1 MLTYKQI
8 NNLSGWIIFSI
19 STLVYVLTVEQTASF
34 WDPGEFIAVSYKLQV
49 PHPPGAPFMLL
60 VYRMFGF
67 LAFGDPLQVAY
78 WMNIGSALFS
88 GFTIL
93 FLFWSITL
101 VGKRIFQV
109 KEGEESKAQTIALM
123 GAGAIGSLV
132 YTFSDSFWFSAVE
145 AEVYAM
151 SSFFTAIVI
160 WAFLK
165 WDVIQDPKE
174 ENRWLV
180 FIAYLV
186 GLSIGV
192 HLLNLVTLPAL
203 ALLYYFKKYPNPTFF
218 GGVFAMFLGGIIL
231 IFINNL
237 IIPGLP
243 SMAGSMEIWMV
254 NSLGLPFG
262 SGIVV
267 FVLLFITVLVVGF
280 RISMKKE
287 LVLLHTSLLCLTF
300 ILIGYGSYALIIV
313 RANQDPIINE
323 NAPKDI
329 ISYVS
334 YLKRE
339 QYGYRP
345 LIYGQYYTAKLVDQE
360 EGEPIYMKGKNGYEV
375 VDYEL
380 KNIYDPAKTTLL
392 PRIYS
397 TQESHQRIYRSV
409 IGLGDKKDLN
419 LLQRTYRYVLGIE
432 EEDSKY
438 LDPNF
443 LDNLTFMFKHQ
454 LGHMYWRYFLWNFSG
469 RESDFSDA
477 NWIGVLEAFSDK
489 FPDYI
494 KENKAHNNY
503 LMLPLLL
510 GILGFFFQGKKD
522 IKYFYVNLMLFLMMG
537 VVLVLYL
544 NSPPIE
550 PRERD
555 YIYVGSFYAFAIWI
569 GLGVLALAHG
579 LNKFTKN
586 LGTAG
591 LMATL
596 MTLPIAGLMAAEN
609 WDDHN
614 RKGRYFSVDAAR
626 NFLASCAPN
635 AILFTGGDNDT
646 FPLWYV
652 QEVEN
657 FRTDVRVI
665 VLSYFDTDW
674 YVEQM
679 TKKAGLSEPLP
690 FSLQPKTYQKGTN
703 DVIYLMEREGLPA
716 ISAED
721 YLKLIDSGSELL
733 KVQTSGK
740 SLVNMVP
747 SRNLILEVDSS
758 FIANDEIV
766 PPQFKDLFAPQMNLQ
781 VSGNYISKGTL
792 MLIDLIVSNNWERPI
807 YFNNTSLSSIDL
819 NISEHVVMEGLTYRL
834 LPIRKPDSLRE
845 ELVNT
850 RIAYKN
856 YMENFAFRGMND
868 PNTYLDEE
876 YRRFTSN
883 HRSALNSIVMALL
896 DEDRKPEAAKLLNYG
911 LQVMPDKA
919 IPYDISSGQSVPLFF
934 EVEED
939 EKALEILNT
948 ISKRGLDM
956 IQLYNETNREY
967 DRELMIS
974 IELIKYFIPL
984 LMEEG
989 YPEKAEELR
998 KNLEK
1003 WIGAE
1008 SNEPSSFQRR

>member
-8 NNLSGWIIFSI
+8 NNLSGWLIFAI
-19 STLVYVLTVEQTASF
+19 STLVYILTVEQTASF

-67 LAFGDPLQVAY
+67 LAMGDPLQVAY
-78 WMNIGSALFS
+78 WMNIGSALFA

-101 VGKRIFQV
+101 MGKRLFSV
-109 KEGEESKAQTIALM
+109 VEGEETKGQTISLM
-123 GAGAIGSLV
+123 GAGMVGALV

-165 WDVIQDPKE
+165 WDVIKDPKE
-174 ENRWLV
+174 ENRWMV

-203 ALLYYFKKYPNPTFF
+203 ALIYYFKKYPNPSLKGAF
-218 GGVFAMFLGGIIL
+218 FAMFLGGIAL
-231 IFINNL
+231 IIINNL

-243 SMAGSMEIWMV
+243 SLAGAMEIWMV
-254 NSLGLPFG
+254 NSMGLPFG
-262 SGIVV
+262 SGII
-267 FVLLFITVLVVGF
+267 FFALLFISALVIAF
-280 RISMKKE
+280 RISIQREMA
-287 LVLLHTSLLCLTF
+287 VFNTILLSLTF
-300 ILIGYGSYALIIV
+300 ILIGYGSYALIVV
-313 RANQDPIINE
+313 RSNQDPIINE

-345 LIYGQYYTAKLVDQE
+345 LLHGQYFTATLTDQE
-360 EGEPIYMKGKNGYEV
+360 EGDPIYMKGKNSYEI
-375 VDYEL
+375 VDYDL
-380 KNIYDPAKTTLL
+380 KNTYDPEKTTIL

-397 TQESHQRIYRSV
+397 TQESHKRIYRAKL
-409 IGLGDKKDLN
+409 GLKEG
-419 LLQRTYRYVLGIE
+419 QEPTFG
-432 EEDSKY
+432 
-438 LDPNF
+438 
-443 LDNLTFMFKHQ
+443 DNLYFMFSHQ

-477 NWIGVLEAFSDK
+477 NWLGIADAFSDK
-489 FPDYI
+489 YPEYI
-494 KENKAHNNY
+494 TDNKAHNNY
-503 LMLPLLL
+503 LMLPLIL
-510 GILGFFFQGKKD
+510 GLVGFFFQAKKD
-522 IKYFYVNLMLFLMMG
+522 QKYFYVYLMLFLMMG

-569 GLGVLALAHG
+569 GLGALALAHG

-586 LGTAG
+586 LSTAGIVATLLTLPVAG
-591 LMATL
+591 LMAS
-596 MTLPIAGLMAAEN
+596 EN

-679 TKKAGLSEPLP
+679 TRPVNESKALP
-690 FSLQPKTYQKGTN
+690 FSLAPERYQKGTN
-703 DVIYLMEREGLPA
+703 DVIYVMEKEGLDA
-716 ISAED
+716 ISAPE
-721 YLKLIDSGSELL
+721 YLKLINSGSELL
-733 KVQTSGK
+733 QMKTSGK
-740 SLVNMVP
+740 TLINMVP
-747 SRNLILEVDSS
+747 SRNLILDVDSS
-758 FIANDEIV
+758 FLANDEIV
-766 PPQFKDLFAPQMNLQ
+766 PPQFKDLFVPQMNLQ
-781 VSGNYISKGTL
+781 IGGNYVTKGTL
-792 MLIDLIVSNNWERPI
+792 MLLDLIVSNNWERPI
-807 YFNNTSLSSIDL
+807 YFNNTSLSTLGL
-819 NISEHVVMEGLTYRL
+819 NLEEHVVMEGLTYRL
-834 LPIRKPDSLRE
+834 LPIRKPESMRE

-850 RIAYKN
+850 NLAMKN

-868 PNTYLDEE
+868 SKVYLDEE

-883 HRSALNSIVMALL
+883 HRSALNSIALAL
-896 DEDRKPEAAKLLNYG
+896 IEEDKLADAAKLLNFG
-911 LQVMPDKA
+911 LETIPDKA
-919 IPYDISSGQSVPLFF
+919 VPYDLSSGQSVPLFF
-934 EVEED
+934 EVGED
-939 EKALEILNT
+939 EKAMEIVDK
-948 ISKRGLDM
+948 ISKRSLDM
-956 IQLYNETNREY
+956 ITFYTKNDLGY
-967 DRELMIS
+967 DRELLVS
-974 IELIKYFIPL
+974 IEMVKFFIPL
-984 LMEEG
+984 LEERG
-989 YPEKAEELR
+989 YTEKSLELKKR
-998 KNLEK
+998 LESL
-1003 WIGAE
+1003 IGKE
-1008 SNEPSSFQRR
+1008 SEDPSTIRRR

>member
-8 NNLSGWIIFSI
+8 NNLGGWILFTVA
-19 STLVYVLTVEQTASF
+19 TLVYVFTVEQTASF

-67 LAFGDPLQVAY
+67 LAMGDPLQVAY
-78 WMNIGSALFS
+78 WMNIGSALFA

-101 VGKRIFQV
+101 VGRRLFAIE
-109 KEGEESKAQTIALM
+109 EGQETKGQIIALM
-123 GAGAIGSLV
+123 ASGAVGALV
-132 YTFSDSFWFSAVE
+132 YTFSDSFWYSAVE

-165 WDVIQDPKE
+165 WDVIKDPKE

-203 ALLYYFKKYPNPTFF
+203 ALLYYFKKFPSPSLK
-218 GGVFAMFLGGIIL
+218 GALFAMFLGGVALII
-231 IFINNL
+231 INNL

-243 SMAGSMEIWMV
+243 SLAGSMEITMV
-254 NSLGLPFG
+254 NSMGLPFG

-267 FVLLFITVLVVGF
+267 FSILFISVLAAGF
-280 RISMKKE
+280 RYSFKKE
-287 LVLLHTSLLCLTF
+287 LALLNTALLALTF

-313 RANQDPIINE
+313 RSNQDPIINE

-329 ISYVS
+329 VSYVS

-345 LIYGQYYTAKLVDQE
+345 LIHGQYFTASLVDQE
-360 EGEPIYMKGKNGYEV
+360 EGDPIYMKGKEKYEI
-375 VDYEL
+375 VDYDL
-380 KNIYDPAKTTLL
+380 KNTYDPEKTTIL

-397 TQESHQRIYRSV
+397 TQESHKRSYRAKL
-409 IGLGDKKDLN
+409 GLQEG
-419 LLQRTYRYVLGIE
+419 Q
-432 EEDSKY
+432 
-438 LDPNF
+438 DPTF
-443 LDNLTFMFKHQ
+443 GDNLYFMFTHQ

-477 NWIGVLEAFSDK
+477 SWMGFTHALSIDY
-489 FPDYI
+489 PDYI
-494 KENKAHNNY
+494 KENKGHNNY
-503 LMLPLLL
+503 LMLPLIL
-510 GILGFFFQGKKD
+510 GLVGFFFQAKKD
-522 IKYFYVNLMLFLMMG
+522 PKYFYVNLMLFLMMG

-555 YIYVGSFYAFAIWI
+555 YIYVGSFYAFAIWV
-569 GLGVLALAHG
+569 GLGTLALAHG
-579 LNKFTKN
+579 LGKATKN
-586 LGTAG
+586 LSTGGMLAA
-591 LMATL
+591 LL
-596 MTLPIAGLMAAEN
+596 TLPVAGLMAAEN
-609 WDDHN
+609 WNDHN

-674 YVEQM
+674 YVDQM
-679 TKKAGLSEPLP
+679 TRQANESDPLP
-690 FSLQPKTYQKGTN
+690 FSLAPERYQKGTN
-703 DVIYLMEREGLPA
+703 DVLYVMEREGLNA
-716 ISAED
+716 ISAKE
-721 YLKLIDSGSELL
+721 YLKLINSGSELL
-733 KVQTSGK
+733 KMKTSGK
-740 SLVNMVP
+740 SIVNMVP

-758 FIANDEIV
+758 FMANDDIV
-766 PPQFKDLFAPQMNLQ
+766 PPQFKDLFVPQMNLQ
-781 VSGNYISKGTL
+781 VSGNYVTKGTL
-792 MLIDLIVSNNWERPI
+792 MLIDLIASNNWERPI
-807 YFNNTSLSSIDL
+807 YFNNTSLSTIGL

-834 LPIRKPDSLRE
+834 LPIQKPETIRE

-850 RIAYKN
+850 DLAVKN

-868 PNTYLDEE
+868 ANVYLDEE
-876 YRRFTSN
+876 YRRFASN
-883 HRSALNSIVMALL
+883 HRSALNSIVLALL
-896 DEDRKPEAAKLLNYG
+896 DEDKMEEAAKLLNFG
-911 LQVMPDKA
+911 LATIPDKA
-919 IPYDISSGQSVPLFF
+919 LPYDLSSGQSVPLFF
-934 EVEED
+934 EVGED
-939 EKALEILNT
+939 EKALEIVDK
-948 ISKRGLDM
+948 ISKRSLDM
-956 IQLYNETNREY
+956 IEFYAKTGRSY
-967 DRELMIS
+967 DREMMIS
-974 IELIKYFIPL
+974 VELIKYFIPL
-984 LMEEG
+984 LEERG
-989 YPEKAEELR
+989 YQEKAQELSKRLESLMGSESKEPGSLRR
-998 KNLEK
+998 K
-1003 WIGAE
+1003 
-1008 SNEPSSFQRR
+1008 

>member
-8 NNLSGWIIFSI
+8 NNLSGWLVFAI

-34 WDPGEFIAVSYKLQV
+34 WDPGEFVAVSYKLQV

-67 LAFGDPLQVAY
+67 LALGDPLQVAY

-101 VGKRIFQV
+101 MGKRLFSV
-109 KEGEESKAQTIALM
+109 VEGEETKGQTIALM
-123 GAGAIGSLV
+123 GAGLVGALV

-165 WDVIQDPKE
+165 WDVIKDPKE

-203 ALLYYFKKYPNPTFF
+203 ALIYYFKKYPNPNLK
-218 GGVFAMFLGGIIL
+218 GGIVAMFLGGVALII
-231 IFINNL
+231 INNF

-243 SMAGSMEIWMV
+243 SLAGSMEIWMV

-262 SGIVV
+262 SGIV
-267 FVLLFITVLVVGF
+267 FFGLLFIGALVIAF
-280 RISMKKE
+280 RISIQREMA
-287 LVLLHTSLLCLTF
+287 VFNTILLSLTF
-300 ILIGYGSYALIIV
+300 ILIGYGSYALIVV
-313 RANQDPIINE
+313 RANQDPVINE

-345 LIYGQYYTAKLVDQE
+345 LLHGQYFTATLTDQE
-360 EGEPIYMKGKNGYEV
+360 EGDPIYMKGKNSYEI
-375 VDYEL
+375 VDYDL
-380 KNIYDPAKTTLL
+380 KNTYDPEKTTIL

-397 TQESHQRIYRSV
+397 TQESHKRIYRSKL
-409 IGLGDKKDLN
+409 GLKEG
-419 LLQRTYRYVLGIE
+419 QEPTFG
-432 EEDSKY
+432 
-438 LDPNF
+438 
-443 LDNLTFMFKHQ
+443 DNLYFMFSHQ

-477 NWIGVLEAFSDK
+477 NWLGLGDALSDK
-489 FPDYI
+489 YPDYI

-503 LMLPLLL
+503 LMLPLIL
-510 GILGFFFQGKKD
+510 GLVGFFFQAKKD
-522 IKYFYVNLMLFLMMG
+522 QKYFYVNLMLFLMMG

-569 GLGVLALAHG
+569 GLGALALAHG

-591 LMATL
+591 LAATL
-596 MTLPIAGLMAAEN
+596 LTLPIAGLMASEN

-657 FRTDVRVI
+657 FRTDVRVV

-679 TKKAGLSEPLP
+679 TRDVNESKALP
-690 FSLQPKTYQKGTN
+690 FSLEPQRYQKGTN
-703 DVIYLMEREGLPA
+703 DVLYVMEKEGLNA
-716 ISAED
+716 ISARE
-721 YLKLIDSGSELL
+721 YLNLINSGSELL
-733 KVQTSGK
+733 QMKTSGK
-740 SLVNMVP
+740 TVINMVP
-747 SRNLILEVDSS
+747 SRNLILDVDSS
-758 FIANDEIV
+758 FLANDEIV
-766 PPQFKDLFAPQMNLQ
+766 PAKFKDLFVPQMNLQ
-781 VSGNYISKGTL
+781 VSGNYVTKGTL
-792 MLIDLIVSNNWERPI
+792 MLLDLIVSNNWERPI
-807 YFNNTSLSSIDL
+807 YFNNTSLSTMGL

-834 LPIRKPDSLRE
+834 LPIRKPDTLRE

-850 RIAYKN
+850 DLAMKN

-868 PNTYLDEE
+868 SNVYLDEE

-883 HRSALNSIVMALL
+883 HRSALNSIALALL
-896 DEDRKPEAAKLLNYG
+896 DENRMEDAAKLLNFG
-911 LQVMPDKA
+911 LATIPDKA
-919 IPYDISSGQSVPLFF
+919 VPYDLSSGQSVPLFF
-934 EVEED
+934 EVGED
-939 EKALEILNT
+939 EKALDIVDK
-948 ISKRGLDM
+948 ISKRSLDM
-956 IQLYNETNREY
+956 ITYYTKNELGY
-967 DRELMIS
+967 DRELLVS
-974 IELIKYFIPL
+974 IEMIKYFIPL
-984 LMEEG
+984 LEERG
-989 YPEKAEELR
+989 YQEKALDLKKR
-998 KNLEK
+998 LESL
-1003 WIGAE
+1003 IGKE
-1008 SNEPSSFQRR
+1008 SEEPSTIRRR

>member
-1 MLTYKQI
+1 MLNYKQI
-8 NNLSGWIIFSI
+8 NNLTGWVIFAI
-19 STLVYVLTVEQTASF
+19 STLVYILTVEQTASF

-67 LAFGDPLQVAY
+67 LAMGDPLEVAY

-101 VGKRIFQV
+101 FGKRMFSIT
-109 KEGEESKAQTIALM
+109 EGQESKDQTIALM
-123 GAGAIGSLV
+123 GAGIVGSLI
-132 YTFSDSFWFSAVE
+132 YAFSDSFWFSAVE

-165 WDVIQDPKE
+165 WDVITDPKE
-174 ENRWLV
+174 ENRWMV

-203 ALLYYFKKYPNPTFF
+203 ALIYYFKKYPNPTLK
-218 GGVFAMFLGGIIL
+218 GAIYAMFLGGVALII
-231 IFINNL
+231 INNL

-243 SMAGSMEIWMV
+243 SIAGSMEIFMV

-267 FVLLFITVLVVGF
+267 FAILFIGALVVGF
-280 RISMKKE
+280 RYSIQKQ
-287 LVLLHTSLLCLTF
+287 LVLLNTILLSLTF
-300 ILIGYGSYALIIV
+300 ILIGYASYTLIII
-313 RANQDPIINE
+313 RSNQDPIINE

-345 LIYGQYYTAKLVDQE
+345 LLHGQYFTAQLTDQE
-360 EGEPIYMKGKNGYEV
+360 EGAPVYMKGKEKYEV

-380 KNIYDPAKTTLL
+380 KNTYDPEKTTIL

-397 TQESHQRIYRSV
+397 TQESHKRIYRPKL
-409 IGLGDKKDLN
+409 GLKEG
-419 LLQRTYRYVLGIE
+419 QEPTFG
-432 EEDSKY
+432 
-438 LDPNF
+438 
-443 LDNLTFMFKHQ
+443 DNLYFMFSHQ

-469 RESDFSDA
+469 RESDFTDA
-477 NWIGVLEAFSDK
+477 NWIGFANAFTDK
-489 FPDYI
+489 YPDYI
-494 KENKAHNNY
+494 TENKGHNNY
-503 LMLPLLL
+503 YMLPLIL
-510 GILGFFFQGKKD
+510 GLIGFFFQAKKD
-522 IKYFYVNLMLFLMMG
+522 PKYFYVNLMLFLMMG

-555 YIYVGSFYAFAIWI
+555 YIYVGSFYAFAIWA
-569 GLGVLALAHG
+569 GLGALALAHS
-579 LNKFTKN
+579 LSKYTKN
-586 LGTAG
+586 L
-591 LMATL
+591 ATGGIIATIL
-596 MTLPIAGLMAAEN
+596 TLPIAGLMASEN
-609 WDDHN
+609 WNDHD
-614 RKGRYFSVDAAR
+614 RTGRYFSVDSAR

-652 QEVEN
+652 QEVEG

-679 TKKAGLSEPLP
+679 TKQADQSAPLP
-690 FSLQPKTYQKGTN
+690 FSLTKERYQKGTN
-703 DVIYLMEREGLPA
+703 DVLYLIEKEGLNA
-716 ISAED
+716 ISARE
-721 YLKLIDSGSELL
+721 YLKLLNAGSDVL
-733 KVQTSGK
+733 KVKTGGK
-740 SLVNMVP
+740 SVVNMVP

-758 FIANDEIV
+758 FMANDEIV
-766 PPQFKDLFAPQMNLQ
+766 PPKFKDLFVPQMNLQ
-781 VSGNYISKGTL
+781 LKGNYVTKGTM
-792 MLIDLIVSNNWERPI
+792 MLLDLIVSNNWERPI
-807 YFNNTSLSSIDL
+807 YFNNTSLSTIGL
-819 NISEHVVMEGLTYRL
+819 NISEHVVMEGMAYRL
-834 LPIRKPDSLRE
+834 LPVQKPEYVRD

-850 RIAYKN
+850 DLAMKN
-856 YMENFAFRGMND
+856 YMENFSFRGMND
-868 PNTYLDEE
+868 PNAYLDEE
-876 YRRFTSN
+876 YRRFASN
-883 HRSALNSIVMALL
+883 HRSSLNSIAMALL
-896 DEDRKPEAAKLLNYG
+896 DEDRMDDAAKLLNYG
-911 LQVMPDKA
+911 LETIPHEA
-919 IPYDISSGQSVPLFF
+919 LPYDLSSGQSVPLFF
-934 EVEED
+934 EVGED
-939 EKALEILNT
+939 EKALDIIEK
-948 ISKRGLDM
+948 ISKRSLDM
-956 IQLYNETNREY
+956 IEFNTTEGRPY
-967 DRELMIS
+967 DRDMMIS
-974 IELIKYFIPL
+974 IEMIKYFIPL
-984 LMEEG
+984 LEERG
-989 YPEKAEELR
+989 YEEEAAKLKERLESLIGSDSSSPSILER
-998 KNLEK
+998 K
-1003 WIGAE
+1003 
-1008 SNEPSSFQRR
+1008 

>member
-8 NNLSGWIIFSI
+8 NNLSGWLIFAI

-67 LAFGDPLQVAY
+67 LAMGDPLQVAY
-78 WMNIGSALFS
+78 WMNIGSALFA

-101 VGKRIFQV
+101 MGKRLFSV
-109 KEGEESKAQTIALM
+109 VEGEETKGQTISLM
-123 GAGAIGSLV
+123 GAGMVGALV

-165 WDVIQDPKE
+165 WDVIKDPKE
-174 ENRWLV
+174 ENRWMV

-203 ALLYYFKKYPNPTFF
+203 ALIYYFKKYPNPSLK
-218 GGVFAMFLGGIIL
+218 GAIFAMFLGGVALII
-231 IFINNL
+231 INNL

-243 SMAGSMEIWMV
+243 SLAGGMEIWMV
-254 NSLGLPFG
+254 NSMGLPFG
-262 SGIVV
+262 SGIV
-267 FVLLFITVLVVGF
+267 FFMLLFV
-280 RISMKKE
+280 SA
-287 LVLLHTSLLCLTF
+287 LVLAFRFSIKRELAVLNTILLSLTF
-300 ILIGYGSYALIIV
+300 ILIGYGSYALIVV
-313 RANQDPIINE
+313 RSNQDPIINE

-345 LIYGQYYTAKLVDQE
+345 LLHGQYFTATLTDQE
-360 EGEPIYMKGKNGYEV
+360 EGDPIYMKGKNSYEI
-375 VDYEL
+375 VDYDL
-380 KNIYDPAKTTLL
+380 KNTYDPEKTTIL

-397 TQESHQRIYRSV
+397 TQESHKRIYRAKL
-409 IGLGDKKDLN
+409 GLKEG
-419 LLQRTYRYVLGIE
+419 QEPTFG
-432 EEDSKY
+432 
-438 LDPNF
+438 
-443 LDNLTFMFKHQ
+443 DNLYFMFSHQ

-477 NWIGVLEAFSDK
+477 NWLGIADAFSDK
-489 FPDYI
+489 YPEYI
-494 KENKAHNNY
+494 TDNKAHNNY
-503 LMLPLLL
+503 LMLPLIL
-510 GILGFFFQGKKD
+510 GLVGFFFQAKKD
-522 IKYFYVNLMLFLMMG
+522 QKFFYVNLMLFLMMG

-569 GLGVLALAHG
+569 GLGALALAHG
-579 LNKFTKN
+579 LNKATKN
-586 LGTAG
+586 LSTAGLAATLLTLPVAG
-591 LMATL
+591 LMAS
-596 MTLPIAGLMAAEN
+596 EN

-674 YVEQM
+674 YVDQM
-679 TKKAGLSEPLP
+679 TRPANESEALP
-690 FSLQPKTYQKGTN
+690 FSLAPERYQKGTN
-703 DVIYLMEREGLPA
+703 DVIYVMEKEGLQA
-716 ISAED
+716 VSARE
-721 YLKLIDSGSELL
+721 YLKLINSGSELL
-733 KVQTSGK
+733 QMKTSGK
-740 SLVNMVP
+740 TVLNMVP
-747 SRNLILEVDSS
+747 SRNLILDVDSS
-758 FIANDEIV
+758 FLANDEIV
-766 PPQFKDLFAPQMNLQ
+766 PPQFKDLFVPQMNLQ
-781 VSGNYISKGTL
+781 VGGNYVTKGTL
-792 MLIDLIVSNNWERPI
+792 MLLDLIVSNNWERPI
-807 YFNNTSLSSIDL
+807 YFNNTSLSTLGL
-819 NISEHVVMEGLTYRL
+819 NLEEHVVMEGLTYRL
-834 LPIRKPDSLRE
+834 LPIRKPETLRE

-850 RIAYKN
+850 NLAMKN

-868 PNTYLDEE
+868 PNVYLDEE

-883 HRSALNSIVMALL
+883 HRSALNSIALAL
-896 DEDRKPEAAKLLNYG
+896 IEEDKLADAAKLLNFG
-911 LQVMPDKA
+911 LETIPDKSV
-919 IPYDISSGQSVPLFF
+919 PYDLSSGQSVPLFF
-934 EVEED
+934 EVGED
-939 EKALEILNT
+939 EKALEIIDR
-948 ISKRGLDM
+948 ISKRSFDM
-956 IQLYNETNREY
+956 ITFYTKNDLGY
-967 DRELMIS
+967 DRELLVS
-974 IELIKYFIPL
+974 IEMLKYFIPL
-984 LMEEG
+984 LEERG
-989 YPEKAEELR
+989 YTEKSLELKKR
-998 KNLEK
+998 LESL
-1003 WIGAE
+1003 IGKE
-1008 SNEPSSFQRR
+1008 SEEPSSLIRR

>member
-1 MLTYKQI
+1 MLNYKQI
-8 NNLSGWIIFSI
+8 NNVTGWVIFAVA
-19 STLVYVLTVEQTASF
+19 TLVYILTVEQTASF

-60 VYRMFGF
+60 VYKMFGF
-67 LAFGDPLQVAY
+67 LAMGDGLQVAY

-101 VGKRIFQV
+101 FGKRIFAI
-109 KEGEESKAQTIALM
+109 EESQESKGQTIALM
-123 GAGAIGSLV
+123 GSAIVGSLI

-165 WDVIQDPKE
+165 WEVIKDPKE
-174 ENRWLV
+174 ENRWMI

-203 ALLYYFKKYPNPTFF
+203 ALVYYFKKYQNATLKGAF
-218 GGVFAMFLGGIIL
+218 FAMFLGGVALII
-231 IFINNL
+231 INNL

-243 SMAGSMEIWMV
+243 SLAGWMEIFFV
-254 NSLGLPFG
+254 NSIGLPFG

-267 FVLLFITVLVVGF
+267 FILLFLGALIYGVRYSIKKEKVLLNTILV
-280 RISMKKE
+280 S
-287 LVLLHTSLLCLTF
+287 LVF
-300 ILIGYGSYALIIV
+300 ILIGYGSYTLVIV
-313 RANQDPIINE
+313 RSNQDPIINE

-329 ISYVS
+329 ISFVS

-345 LIYGQYYTAKLVDQE
+345 LLHGQYFTAQLVEQT
-360 EGEPIYMKGKNGYEV
+360 EGAPVYMKGKNKYEI

-380 KNIYDPAKTTLL
+380 KNTYDPTKTTIL

-397 TQESHQRIYRSV
+397 TQENHKRIYRSKL
-409 IGLGDKKDLN
+409 GLREG
-419 LLQRTYRYVLGIE
+419 QEPTFG
-432 EEDSKY
+432 
-438 LDPNF
+438 
-443 LDNLTFMFKHQ
+443 DNLYFMFSHQ
-454 LGHMYWRYFLWNFSG
+454 LGHMYWRYFMWNFSG

-477 NWIGVLEAFSDK
+477 PWIGLTDAFGDK
-489 FPDYI
+489 YPDYI
-494 KENKAHNNY
+494 KENKGHNNY
-503 LMLPLLL
+503 LMLPL
-510 GILGFFFQGKKD
+510 ILGLIGIFFQAKRD
-522 IKYFYVNLMLFLMMG
+522 PKYFYVNLMLFLMMG

-544 NSPPIE
+544 NSPPVE

-555 YIYVGSFYAFAIWI
+555 YIYVGSFYAFAIWA
-569 GLGVLALAHG
+569 GLGVLAIAHG
-579 LNKFTKN
+579 IGKATKN
-586 LGTAG
+586 LSTGAIIATLITLPVAG
-591 LMATL
+591 LM
-596 MTLPIAGLMAAEN
+596 GAEN

-614 RKGRYFSVDAAR
+614 RKGRFFSVDSAR

-674 YVEQM
+674 YVQQM
-679 TKKAGLSEPLP
+679 TRPVNESAALP
-690 FSLQPKTYQKGTN
+690 FSLANERYQKGTN
-703 DVIYLMEREGLPA
+703 DVLYVMEQESLSA
-716 ISAED
+716 ISASE
-721 YLKLIDSGSELL
+721 YLKLLNSGSDLL
-733 KVQTSGK
+733 KMKTGGRSV
-740 SLVNMVP
+740 VNMVP

-758 FIANDEIV
+758 FASNDEIV
-766 PPQFKDLFAPQMNLQ
+766 PPQFKDLFTTQMNLQ
-781 VSGNYISKGTL
+781 VKGQYVTKGTL

-807 YFNNTSLSSIDL
+807 YFNNTSLSSIGI
-819 NISEHVVMEGLTYRL
+819 NVANHVVMEGMTYRL
-834 LPIRKPDSLRE
+834 LPIRKPEFVRE

-850 RIAYKN
+850 DIAFKN

-868 PNTYLDEE
+868 PTAYLDEE
-876 YRRFTSN
+876 YRRFASN
-883 HRSALNSIVMALL
+883 HRSSLNTIVMALL
-896 DEDRKPEAAKLLNYG
+896 DEDKMEQAATLLNYG
-911 LQVMPDKA
+911 LETMPHKA
-919 IPYDISSGQSVPLFF
+919 IPYDLSSGQSVPLFF
-934 EVEED
+934 EVGED
-939 EKALEILNT
+939 EKALDIIDK
-948 ISKRGLDM
+948 ISKRSLDM
-956 IQLYNETNREY
+956 IDFYTRENRGY
-967 DRELMIS
+967 DRDMMIS
-974 IELIKYFIPL
+974 IEMVKYFIPL
-984 LMEEG
+984 LEERG
-989 YPEKAEELR
+989 YQEEAQSLKLR
-998 KNLEK
+998 LESL
-1003 WIGAE
+1003 IGVE
-1008 SNEPSSFQRR
+1008 SAQPGVLERR

>member
-8 NNLSGWIIFSI
+8 NNLSGWLIFAI
-19 STLVYVLTVEQTASF
+19 STLVYILTVEQTASF

-67 LAFGDPLQVAY
+67 LAMGDPLQVAY
-78 WMNIGSALFS
+78 WMNIGSALFA

-101 VGKRIFQV
+101 MGKRLFSV
-109 KEGEESKAQTIALM
+109 VEGEETKGQTISLM
-123 GAGAIGSLV
+123 GAGMVGALV

-165 WDVIQDPKE
+165 WDVIKDPKE
-174 ENRWLV
+174 ENRWMV

-203 ALLYYFKKYPNPTFF
+203 ALIYYFKKYANPSLKGAF
-218 GGVFAMFLGGIIL
+218 FAMFLGGIAL
-231 IFINNL
+231 IIINNL

-243 SMAGSMEIWMV
+243 SLAGAMEIWMV
-254 NSLGLPFG
+254 NSMGLPFG
-262 SGIVV
+262 SGII
-267 FVLLFITVLVVGF
+267 FFALLFISALVIAFRLSIQREMAVLNT
-280 RISMKKE
+280 I
-287 LVLLHTSLLCLTF
+287 LLSLTF
-300 ILIGYGSYALIIV
+300 ILIGYGSYALIVV
-313 RANQDPIINE
+313 RSNQDPIINE

-345 LIYGQYYTAKLVDQE
+345 LLHGQYFTATLTDQE
-360 EGEPIYMKGKNGYEV
+360 EGDPIYMKGKDSYEI
-375 VDYEL
+375 VDYDL
-380 KNIYDPAKTTLL
+380 KNTYDPEKTTIL

-397 TQESHQRIYRSV
+397 TQESHKRIYRAKL
-409 IGLGDKKDLN
+409 GLKEG
-419 LLQRTYRYVLGIE
+419 QEPTFG
-432 EEDSKY
+432 
-438 LDPNF
+438 
-443 LDNLTFMFKHQ
+443 DNLYFMFSHQ

-477 NWIGVLEAFSDK
+477 NWLGIADAFSNK
-489 FPDYI
+489 YPEYI
-494 KENKAHNNY
+494 TDNKAHNNY
-503 LMLPLLL
+503 LMLPLIL
-510 GILGFFFQGKKD
+510 GLVGFFFQAKKD
-522 IKYFYVNLMLFLMMG
+522 QKYFYVNLMLFLMMG

-569 GLGVLALAHG
+569 GLGALALAHG

-586 LGTAG
+586 LSTAGIVATLLTLPVAG
-591 LMATL
+591 LMAS
-596 MTLPIAGLMAAEN
+596 EN

-679 TKKAGLSEPLP
+679 TRPVNESKALP
-690 FSLQPKTYQKGTN
+690 FSLAPERYQKGTN
-703 DVIYLMEREGLPA
+703 DVIYVMEKEGLDA
-716 ISAED
+716 ISARE
-721 YLKLIDSGSELL
+721 YLKLINSGSELL
-733 KVQTSGK
+733 QMKTSGK
-740 SLVNMVP
+740 TLINMVP
-747 SRNLILEVDSS
+747 SRNLILDVDSS
-758 FIANDEIV
+758 FLANDEIV
-766 PPQFKDLFAPQMNLQ
+766 PPQFKDLFVPQMNLQ
-781 VSGNYISKGTL
+781 VGGNYVTKGTL
-792 MLIDLIVSNNWERPI
+792 MLLDLIVSNNWERPI
-807 YFNNTSLSSIDL
+807 YFNNTSLSTLGL
-819 NISEHVVMEGLTYRL
+819 NLEEHVVMEGLTYRL
-834 LPIRKPDSLRE
+834 LPIRKPESMRE

-850 RIAYKN
+850 NLAMKN

-868 PNTYLDEE
+868 SKVYLDEE

-883 HRSALNSIVMALL
+883 HRSALNSIALAL
-896 DEDRKPEAAKLLNYG
+896 IEEDKLADAAKLLNFG
-911 LQVMPDKA
+911 LETIPDKA
-919 IPYDISSGQSVPLFF
+919 VPYDLSSGQSVPLFF
-934 EVEED
+934 EVGED
-939 EKALEILNT
+939 EKAMEIVDK
-948 ISKRGLDM
+948 ISKRSLDM
-956 IQLYNETNREY
+956 ITFYTKNDLGY
-967 DRELMIS
+967 DRELLVS
-974 IELIKYFIPL
+974 IEMVKFFIPL
-984 LMEEG
+984 LEERG
-989 YPEKAEELR
+989 YTEKSLDLKKR
-998 KNLEK
+998 LESL
-1003 WIGAE
+1003 IGKE
-1008 SNEPSSFQRR
+1008 SEDPSTIRRR

>member
-67 LAFGDPLQVAY
+67 LALGDPLQVAY

-203 ALLYYFKKYPNPTFF
+203 ALLYYFKKYPNPSFF

-243 SMAGSMEIWMV
+243 SLAGSMEIWMV

-267 FVLLFITVLVVGF
+267 FVLLFIAILVVGF
-280 RISMKKE
+280 RFSMKKE
-287 LVLLHTSLLCLTF
+287 LVLFHTSLLCLTF

-345 LIYGQYYTAKLVDQE
+345 LLHGQYYTAKLVDQV
-360 EGEPIYMKGKNGYEV
+360 EGDPIYMKGKNGYEV

-409 IGLGDKKDLN
+409 LGLAEGKEPD
-419 LLQRTYRYVLGIE
+419 
-432 EEDSKY
+432 
-438 LDPNF
+438 F

-537 VVLVLYL
+537 VVLVIYL
-544 NSPPIE
+544 NSPPVE

-569 GLGVLALAHG
+569 GLGVLAIAHG

-586 LGTAG
+586 LGIAG
-591 LMATL
+591 LVATL
-596 MTLPIAGLMAAEN
+596 LTLPIAGLMAAEN

-716 ISAED
+716 ISAEE

-740 SLVNMVP
+740 SVVNMVP

-807 YFNNTSLSSIDL
+807 YFNNTSLSTIDL
-819 NISEHVVMEGLTYRL
+819 NISDHVVMEGLTYRL
-834 LPIRKPDSLRE
+834 LPIRKPDALRE

-850 RIAYKN
+850 QLAYKN

-896 DEDRKPEAAKLLNYG
+896 DEDRKQEASKLLNYG
-911 LQVMPDKA
+911 LQVMPDKG

-956 IQLYNETNREY
+956 IELYTETNRGY

-974 IELIKYFIPL
+974 IEMIKYFIPL
-984 LMEEG
+984 LKEEG
-989 YPEKAEELR
+989 YPEEAEELR

-1008 SNEPSSFQRR
+1008 SNEPSSFDRR

>member
-8 NNLSGWIIFSI
+8 NNLSGWLVFSI
-19 STLVYVLTVEQTASF
+19 ATLVYVLTVEQTASF
-34 WDPGEFIAVSYKLQV
+34 WDPGEFVAVSYKLQV

-67 LAFGDPLQVAY
+67 LAMGDPLQVAY

-101 VGKRIFQV
+101 MGKRLFSVI
-109 KEGEESKAQTIALM
+109 EGEETKGQTIALM
-123 GAGAIGSLV
+123 GAGMVGALV

-165 WDVIQDPKE
+165 WDVIKDPKE

-203 ALLYYFKKYPNPTFF
+203 ALIYYFKKYPNPNLK
-218 GGVFAMFLGGIIL
+218 GAIFAMFLGGVALII
-231 IFINNL
+231 INNF

-243 SMAGSMEIWMV
+243 SLAGAMEIWMV

-262 SGIVV
+262 SGIV
-267 FVLLFITVLVVGF
+267 FFGLLFIGALVVAF
-280 RISMKKE
+280 RVSIQRQMP
-287 LVLLHTSLLCLTF
+287 VFNTILLSLTF
-300 ILIGYGSYALIIV
+300 ILIGYASYALIVV
-313 RANQDPIINE
+313 RANQDPVINE

-345 LIYGQYYTAKLVDQE
+345 LLHGQYFTATLTDQE
-360 EGEPIYMKGKNGYEV
+360 EGDPIYMKGKNSYEI
-375 VDYEL
+375 VDYDL
-380 KNIYDPAKTTLL
+380 KNTYDPAKTTIL

-397 TQESHQRIYRSV
+397 TQESHKRIYRAKL
-409 IGLGDKKDLN
+409 GLKEG
-419 LLQRTYRYVLGIE
+419 QEPTFG
-432 EEDSKY
+432 
-438 LDPNF
+438 
-443 LDNLTFMFKHQ
+443 DNLYFMFSHQ

-477 NWIGVLEAFSDK
+477 NWLGIVDAFSDK
-489 FPDYI
+489 YPEYI
-494 KENKAHNNY
+494 TENKAHNNY
-503 LMLPLLL
+503 LMLPLIL
-510 GILGFFFQGKKD
+510 GLVGFFFQARKD
-522 IKYFYVNLMLFLMMG
+522 QKYFYVNLMLFLMMG

-569 GLGVLALAHG
+569 GLGALALAHG

-586 LGTAG
+586 LTTAG
-591 LMATL
+591 LAATL
-596 MTLPIAGLMAAEN
+596 LTLPIAGLMASEN

-679 TKKAGLSEPLP
+679 TRPVNESQALP
-690 FSLQPKTYQKGTN
+690 FSLDPQRYQKGTN
-703 DVIYLMEREGLPA
+703 DVLYVMEKEGLNA
-716 ISAED
+716 ISARE
-721 YLKLIDSGSELL
+721 YLNLINSGSELL
-733 KVQTSGK
+733 QMKTSGK
-740 SLVNMVP
+740 TVLNMVP

-758 FIANDEIV
+758 FLANDEIV
-766 PPQFKDLFAPQMNLQ
+766 PPQFKDLFVPQMNLQ
-781 VSGNYISKGTL
+781 VGGNYVTKGTL
-792 MLIDLIVSNNWERPI
+792 MLLDLIVSNNWERPI
-807 YFNNTSLSSIDL
+807 YFNNTSLSTLGL

-834 LPIRKPDSLRE
+834 LPIRKPDTLRE

-850 RIAYKN
+850 DLAMKN

-868 PNTYLDEE
+868 SNVYLDEE

-883 HRSALNSIVMALL
+883 HRSALNSIALALL
-896 DEDRKPEAAKLLNYG
+896 DENRMEDAAKLLNFG
-911 LQVMPDKA
+911 LNTIPDKA
-919 IPYDISSGQSVPLFF
+919 VPYDLSSGQSVPLFF
-934 EVEED
+934 EVGED
-939 EKALEILNT
+939 EKALEIVDK
-948 ISKRGLDM
+948 ISKRSLDM
-956 IQLYNETNREY
+956 IEFYSKNELGY
-967 DRELMIS
+967 DRDLLMS
-974 IELIKYFIPL
+974 IEMTKYFIPL
-984 LMEEG
+984 LEERG
-989 YPEKAEELR
+989 YTEKSLELKKR
-998 KNLEK
+998 LESL
-1003 WIGAE
+1003 IGKE
-1008 SNEPSSFQRR
+1008 SEEPSSLRRR

>member
-8 NNLSGWIIFSI
+8 NNLSGWLVFAI
-19 STLVYVLTVEQTASF
+19 STLVYILTVEQTASF
-34 WDPGEFIAVSYKLQV
+34 WDPGEFVAVSYKLQV

-60 VYRMFGF
+60 VYRMFSF

-78 WMNIGSALFS
+78 LMNIGSALFS

-101 VGKRIFQV
+101 MGKRLFSV
-109 KEGEESKAQTIALM
+109 VEGEETKGQTIALM
-123 GAGAIGSLV
+123 GAGMVGALV
-132 YTFSDSFWFSAVE
+132 YTFTDSFWFSAVE

-165 WDVIQDPKE
+165 WDVIKDPKE

-203 ALLYYFKKYPNPTFF
+203 ALIYYFKKYPNPNLK
-218 GGVFAMFLGGIIL
+218 GGIFAMFLGGVALII
-231 IFINNL
+231 INNF

-243 SMAGSMEIWMV
+243 SLAGSIEIWMV

-262 SGIVV
+262 AGIV
-267 FVLLFITVLVVGF
+267 FFGLLFVGALVVAF
-280 RISMKKE
+280 RISIKREMA
-287 LVLLHTSLLCLTF
+287 VFNTILLSLTF
-300 ILIGYGSYALIIV
+300 ILIGYGSYALIVV
-313 RANQDPIINE
+313 RANQDPVINE
-323 NAPKDI
+323 SAPKDI

-345 LIYGQYYTAKLVDQE
+345 LLHGQYFTATLVDQE
-360 EGEPIYMKGKNGYEV
+360 EGDPIYMKGKNSYEI
-375 VDYEL
+375 VDYDL
-380 KNIYDPAKTTLL
+380 KNTYDPEKTTIL

-397 TQESHQRIYRSV
+397 TQESHKRIYRAKL
-409 IGLGDKKDLN
+409 GLKEG
-419 LLQRTYRYVLGIE
+419 QEPTFG
-432 EEDSKY
+432 
-438 LDPNF
+438 
-443 LDNLTFMFKHQ
+443 DNLYFMFSHQ

-477 NWIGVLEAFSDK
+477 NWLGLGDAISDTY
-489 FPDYI
+489 PEYI

-503 LMLPLLL
+503 LMLPL
-510 GILGFFFQGKKD
+510 ILGLVGFFYQAKKD
-522 IKYFYVNLMLFLMMG
+522 QKYFYVNLMLFLMMG

-591 LMATL
+591 LAASL
-596 MTLPIAGLMAAEN
+596 LTLPIAGLMASEN

-657 FRTDVRVI
+657 FRTDVRVV

-679 TKKAGLSEPLP
+679 TRPINESEELP
-690 FSLQPKTYQKGTN
+690 FSLAPQRYQKGTN
-703 DVIYLMEREGLPA
+703 DVLYVMEKEGLNA
-716 ISAED
+716 ISARE
-721 YLKLIDSGSELL
+721 YLNLINSGSELL
-733 KVQTSGK
+733 QMKTSGK
-740 SLVNMVP
+740 TLINMVP

-758 FIANDEIV
+758 FLANDEIV
-766 PPQFKDLFAPQMNLQ
+766 PAKFKGLFSPQMNLQ
-781 VSGNYISKGTL
+781 VSGNYVTKGTL
-792 MLIDLIVSNNWERPI
+792 MLLDLIVSNNWERPI
-807 YFNNTSLSSIDL
+807 YFNNTSLSTIGL

-834 LPIRKPDSLRE
+834 LPIRKPDTLRE

-850 RIAYKN
+850 DLALKN

-868 PNTYLDEE
+868 PNVYLDEE

-883 HRSALNSIVMALL
+883 HRSALNSIALALL
-896 DEDRKPEAAKLLNYG
+896 DENRIDDAAKLLNFG
-911 LQVMPDKA
+911 LTTIPDKA
-919 IPYDISSGQSVPLFF
+919 VPYDLSSGQSVPLFF
-934 EVEED
+934 EVGED
-939 EKALEILNT
+939 EKALEIVDK
-948 ISKRGLDM
+948 ISKRSMEM
-956 IQLYNETNREY
+956 ITYYTKNELGY
-967 DRELMIS
+967 DRELLVS
-974 IELIKYFIPL
+974 IEMIKYFIPL
-984 LMEEG
+984 LEERG
-989 YPEKAEELR
+989 YQEKSQDLKKR
-998 KNLEK
+998 LESL
-1003 WIGAE
+1003 IGKE
-1008 SNEPSSFQRR
+1008 SEEPSSIRRR

>member
-8 NNLSGWIIFSI
+8 NNLSGWLVFAI
-19 STLVYVLTVEQTASF
+19 STLVYILTVEQTASF
-34 WDPGEFIAVSYKLQV
+34 WDPGEFVAVSYKLQV

-101 VGKRIFQV
+101 MGKRLFSV
-109 KEGEESKAQTIALM
+109 VEGEETKGQTIALM
-123 GAGAIGSLV
+123 GAGMVGALV
-132 YTFSDSFWFSAVE
+132 YTFTDSFWFSAVE

-165 WDVIQDPKE
+165 WDVIKDPKE

-203 ALLYYFKKYPNPTFF
+203 ALIYYFKKYPNPNLK
-218 GGVFAMFLGGIIL
+218 GGIFAMFLGGVALII
-231 IFINNL
+231 INNF

-243 SMAGSMEIWMV
+243 SLAGSMEIWMV

-262 SGIVV
+262 AGIV
-267 FVLLFITVLVVGF
+267 FFGLLFVGALVVAF
-280 RISMKKE
+280 RISIKREMA
-287 LVLLHTSLLCLTF
+287 VFNTILLSLTF
-300 ILIGYGSYALIIV
+300 ILIGYGSYALIVV
-313 RANQDPIINE
+313 RANQDPVINE

-345 LIYGQYYTAKLVDQE
+345 LLHGQYFTATLVDQE
-360 EGEPIYMKGKNGYEV
+360 EGDPIYMKGKNSYEI
-375 VDYEL
+375 VDYDL
-380 KNIYDPAKTTLL
+380 KNTYDPEKTTIL

-397 TQESHQRIYRSV
+397 TQESHKRIYRAKL
-409 IGLGDKKDLN
+409 GLKEG
-419 LLQRTYRYVLGIE
+419 QEPTFG
-432 EEDSKY
+432 
-438 LDPNF
+438 
-443 LDNLTFMFKHQ
+443 DNLYFMFSHQ

-477 NWIGVLEAFSDK
+477 NWLGLGDAISDTY
-489 FPDYI
+489 PEYI

-503 LMLPLLL
+503 LMLPLIL
-510 GILGFFFQGKKD
+510 GLVGFFFQAKKD
-522 IKYFYVNLMLFLMMG
+522 QKYFYVNLMLFLMMG

-591 LMATL
+591 LAASL
-596 MTLPIAGLMAAEN
+596 LTLPIAGLMASEN

-657 FRTDVRVI
+657 FRTDVRVV

-679 TKKAGLSEPLP
+679 TRPTNKSEKLP
-690 FSLQPKTYQKGTN
+690 FSLAPQRYQKGTN
-703 DVIYLMEREGLPA
+703 DVLYVMEKEGLNA
-716 ISAED
+716 ISAEMFLNLVNTGD
-721 YLKLIDSGSELL
+721 SLLQLK
-733 KVQTSGK
+733 TSGK
-740 SLVNMVP
+740 TLINMVP

-758 FIANDEIV
+758 FLANDEIV
-766 PPQFKDLFAPQMNLQ
+766 PAKFKGLFSPQMNLQ
-781 VSGNYISKGTL
+781 VSGNYVTKGTL
-792 MLIDLIVSNNWERPI
+792 MLLDLIVSNNWERPI
-807 YFNNTSLSSIDL
+807 YFNNTSLSTIGL

-834 LPIRKPDSLRE
+834 LPIRKPDTLRE

-850 RIAYKN
+850 DLALKN

-868 PNTYLDEE
+868 PNVYLDEE

-883 HRSALNSIVMALL
+883 HRSALNSIALALL
-896 DEDRKPEAAKLLNYG
+896 DENRIDDAAKLLNFG
-911 LQVMPDKA
+911 LTTIPDKA
-919 IPYDISSGQSVPLFF
+919 VPYDLSSGQSVPLFF
-934 EVEED
+934 EVGED
-939 EKALEILNT
+939 EKALEIVDK
-948 ISKRGLDM
+948 ISKRSMEM
-956 IQLYNETNREY
+956 ITYYTKNELGY
-967 DRELMIS
+967 DRELLVS
-974 IELIKYFIPL
+974 IEMIKYFIPL
-984 LMEEG
+984 LEERG
-989 YPEKAEELR
+989 YQEKSQDLKKR
-998 KNLEK
+998 LESL
-1003 WIGAE
+1003 IGKE
-1008 SNEPSSFQRR
+1008 SEEPSSIRRR

>member
-8 NNLSGWIIFSI
+8 NNLSGWLIFAI
-19 STLVYVLTVEQTASF
+19 STLVYILTVEQTASF

-67 LAFGDPLQVAY
+67 LAMGDPLQVAY
-78 WMNIGSALFS
+78 WMNIGSALFA

-101 VGKRIFQV
+101 MGKRLFSV
-109 KEGEESKAQTIALM
+109 VEGEETKGQIISLM
-123 GAGAIGSLV
+123 GAGMVGALV

-165 WDVIQDPKE
+165 WDVIKDPKE
-174 ENRWLV
+174 ENRWMV

-203 ALLYYFKKYPNPTFF
+203 ALIYYFKKYANPSLKGAF
-218 GGVFAMFLGGIIL
+218 FAMFLGGIAL
-231 IFINNL
+231 IIINNL

-243 SMAGSMEIWMV
+243 SLAGAMEIWMV
-254 NSLGLPFG
+254 NSMGLPFG
-262 SGIVV
+262 SGII
-267 FVLLFITVLVVGF
+267 FFALLFISALVIAF
-280 RISMKKE
+280 RISIQREMA
-287 LVLLHTSLLCLTF
+287 VFNTILLSLTF
-300 ILIGYGSYALIIV
+300 ILIGYGSYALIVV
-313 RANQDPIINE
+313 RSNQDPIINE

-345 LIYGQYYTAKLVDQE
+345 LLHGQYFTATLTDQE
-360 EGEPIYMKGKNGYEV
+360 EGDPIYMKGKDSYEI
-375 VDYEL
+375 VDYDL
-380 KNIYDPAKTTLL
+380 KNTYDPEKTTIL

-397 TQESHQRIYRSV
+397 TQESHKRIYRAKL
-409 IGLGDKKDLN
+409 GLKEG
-419 LLQRTYRYVLGIE
+419 QEPTFG
-432 EEDSKY
+432 
-438 LDPNF
+438 
-443 LDNLTFMFKHQ
+443 DNLYFMFSHQ

-477 NWIGVLEAFSDK
+477 NWLGIADAFSDK
-489 FPDYI
+489 YPEYI
-494 KENKAHNNY
+494 TDNKAHNNY
-503 LMLPLLL
+503 LMLPLIL
-510 GILGFFFQGKKD
+510 GLVGFFFQAKKD
-522 IKYFYVNLMLFLMMG
+522 QKYFYVNLMLFLMMG

-569 GLGVLALAHG
+569 GLGALALAHG

-586 LGTAG
+586 LSTAGIVATLLTLPVAG
-591 LMATL
+591 LMAS
-596 MTLPIAGLMAAEN
+596 EN

-679 TKKAGLSEPLP
+679 TRPVNESKALP
-690 FSLQPKTYQKGTN
+690 FSLAPERYQKGTN
-703 DVIYLMEREGLPA
+703 DVIYVMEKEGLDA
-716 ISAED
+716 ISARE
-721 YLKLIDSGSELL
+721 YLKLINSGSELL
-733 KVQTSGK
+733 QMKTSGK
-740 SLVNMVP
+740 TLINMVP
-747 SRNLILEVDSS
+747 SRNLILDVDSS
-758 FIANDEIV
+758 FLANNEIV
-766 PPQFKDLFAPQMNLQ
+766 PPQFKDLFVPQMNLQ
-781 VSGNYISKGTL
+781 VGGNYVTKGTL
-792 MLIDLIVSNNWERPI
+792 MLLDLIVSNNWERPI
-807 YFNNTSLSSIDL
+807 YFNNTSLSTLGL
-819 NISEHVVMEGLTYRL
+819 NLEEHVVMEGLTYRL
-834 LPIRKPDSLRE
+834 LPIRKPESMRE

-850 RIAYKN
+850 NLAMKN

-868 PNTYLDEE
+868 SKVYLDEE

-883 HRSALNSIVMALL
+883 HRSALNSIALAL
-896 DEDRKPEAAKLLNYG
+896 IEEDKLADAAKLLNFG
-911 LQVMPDKA
+911 LETIPDKA
-919 IPYDISSGQSVPLFF
+919 VPYDLSSGQSVPLFF
-934 EVEED
+934 EVGED
-939 EKALEILNT
+939 EKAMEIVDK
-948 ISKRGLDM
+948 ISKRSLDM
-956 IQLYNETNREY
+956 ITFYTKNDLGY
-967 DRELMIS
+967 DRELLVS
-974 IELIKYFIPL
+974 IEMVKFFIPL
-984 LMEEG
+984 LEERG
-989 YPEKAEELR
+989 YTEKSLELKKR
-998 KNLEK
+998 LESL
-1003 WIGAE
+1003 IGKE
-1008 SNEPSSFQRR
+1008 SEDPSTIRRR

>member
-8 NNLSGWIIFSI
+8 NNLSGWLIFAI
-19 STLVYVLTVEQTASF
+19 STLVYILTVEQTASF

-67 LAFGDPLQVAY
+67 LAMGDPLQVAY
-78 WMNIGSALFS
+78 WMNIGSALFA

-101 VGKRIFQV
+101 MGKRLFSV
-109 KEGEESKAQTIALM
+109 VEGEETKGQTISLM
-123 GAGAIGSLV
+123 GAGMVGALV

-165 WDVIQDPKE
+165 WDVIKDPKE
-174 ENRWLV
+174 ENRWMV

-203 ALLYYFKKYPNPTFF
+203 ALIYYFKKYPNPSLKGAF
-218 GGVFAMFLGGIIL
+218 FAMFLGGIAL
-231 IFINNL
+231 IIINNL

-243 SMAGSMEIWMV
+243 SLAGAMEIWMV
-254 NSLGLPFG
+254 NSMGLPFG
-262 SGIVV
+262 SGII
-267 FVLLFITVLVVGF
+267 FFALLFISALVIAF
-280 RISMKKE
+280 RISIQREMA
-287 LVLLHTSLLCLTF
+287 VFNTILLSLTF
-300 ILIGYGSYALIIV
+300 ILIGYGSYALIVV
-313 RANQDPIINE
+313 RSNQDPIINE

-345 LIYGQYYTAKLVDQE
+345 LLHGQYFTATLTDQE
-360 EGEPIYMKGKNGYEV
+360 EGDPIYMKGKNSYEI
-375 VDYEL
+375 VDYDL
-380 KNIYDPAKTTLL
+380 KNTYDPEKTTIL

-397 TQESHQRIYRSV
+397 TQESHKRIYRAKL
-409 IGLGDKKDLN
+409 GLKEG
-419 LLQRTYRYVLGIE
+419 QEPTFG
-432 EEDSKY
+432 
-438 LDPNF
+438 
-443 LDNLTFMFKHQ
+443 DNLFFMFSHQ

-477 NWIGVLEAFSDK
+477 NWLGIADAFSDK
-489 FPDYI
+489 YPEYI
-494 KENKAHNNY
+494 TENKAHNNY
-503 LMLPLLL
+503 LMLPLIL
-510 GILGFFFQGKKD
+510 GLVGFFFQAKKD
-522 IKYFYVNLMLFLMMG
+522 QKYFYVNLMLFLMMG

-569 GLGVLALAHG
+569 GLGALALAHG

-586 LGTAG
+586 LSTAG
-591 LMATL
+591 IVATL
-596 MTLPIAGLMAAEN
+596 LTLPIAGLMASEN

-679 TKKAGLSEPLP
+679 TRPVNESKALP
-690 FSLQPKTYQKGTN
+690 FSLAPERYQKGTN
-703 DVIYLMEREGLPA
+703 DVIYVMEKEGLDA
-716 ISAED
+716 ISAPE
-721 YLKLIDSGSELL
+721 YLKLINSGSELL
-733 KVQTSGK
+733 QMKTSGK
-740 SLVNMVP
+740 TLINMVP
-747 SRNLILEVDSS
+747 SRNLILDVDSS
-758 FIANDEIV
+758 FLANDEIV
-766 PPQFKDLFAPQMNLQ
+766 PPQFKDLFVPQMNLQ
-781 VSGNYISKGTL
+781 VGGNYVTKGTL
-792 MLIDLIVSNNWERPI
+792 MLLDLIVSNNWERPI
-807 YFNNTSLSSIDL
+807 YFNNTSLSTLGL
-819 NISEHVVMEGLTYRL
+819 NLEEHVVMEGLTYRL
-834 LPIRKPDSLRE
+834 LPIRKPETMRE

-850 RIAYKN
+850 NLAMKN

-868 PNTYLDEE
+868 SKVYLDEE

-883 HRSALNSIVMALL
+883 HRSALNSIALAL
-896 DEDRKPEAAKLLNYG
+896 IEEDKLADAAKLLNFG
-911 LQVMPDKA
+911 LETIPDKA
-919 IPYDISSGQSVPLFF
+919 VPYDLSSGQSVPLFF
-934 EVEED
+934 EVGED
-939 EKALEILNT
+939 EKAMEIVDK
-948 ISKRGLDM
+948 ISKRSLDM
-956 IQLYNETNREY
+956 ITFYTKNDLGY
-967 DRELMIS
+967 DRELLVS
-974 IELIKYFIPL
+974 IEMVKFFIPL
-984 LMEEG
+984 LEERG
-989 YPEKAEELR
+989 YTEKSLELKKR
-998 KNLEK
+998 LESL
-1003 WIGAE
+1003 IGKE
-1008 SNEPSSFQRR
+1008 SEDPSTIRRR

>member
-8 NNLSGWIIFSI
+8 NNLSGWLVFAI
-19 STLVYVLTVEQTASF
+19 STLVYILTVEQTASF
-34 WDPGEFIAVSYKLQV
+34 WDPGEFVAVSYKLQV

-101 VGKRIFQV
+101 MGKRLFSV
-109 KEGEESKAQTIALM
+109 VEGEETKGQTIALM
-123 GAGAIGSLV
+123 GAGMVGALV
-132 YTFSDSFWFSAVE
+132 YTFTDSFWFSAVE

-165 WDVIQDPKE
+165 WDVIKDPKE

-203 ALLYYFKKYPNPTFF
+203 ALIYYFKKYPNPNLK
-218 GGVFAMFLGGIIL
+218 GGIFAMFLGGVALII
-231 IFINNL
+231 INNF

-243 SMAGSMEIWMV
+243 SLAGSMEIWMV

-262 SGIVV
+262 AGIV
-267 FVLLFITVLVVGF
+267 FFGLLFVSALVVAF
-280 RISMKKE
+280 RISIKREMA
-287 LVLLHTSLLCLTF
+287 VFNTILLSLTF
-300 ILIGYGSYALIIV
+300 ILIGYGSYALIVV
-313 RANQDPIINE
+313 RANQDPVINE
-323 NAPKDI
+323 SAPKDI

-345 LIYGQYYTAKLVDQE
+345 LLHGQYFTATLVDQE
-360 EGEPIYMKGKNGYEV
+360 EGDPIYMKGKNSYEI
-375 VDYEL
+375 VDYDL
-380 KNIYDPAKTTLL
+380 KNTYDPEKTTIL

-397 TQESHQRIYRSV
+397 TQESHKRIYRAKL
-409 IGLGDKKDLN
+409 GLKEG
-419 LLQRTYRYVLGIE
+419 QEPTFG
-432 EEDSKY
+432 
-438 LDPNF
+438 
-443 LDNLTFMFKHQ
+443 DNLYFMFSHQ

-477 NWIGVLEAFSDK
+477 NWLGLGDAISDTY
-489 FPDYI
+489 PEYI

-503 LMLPLLL
+503 LMLPLIL
-510 GILGFFFQGKKD
+510 GLVGFFFQAKKD
-522 IKYFYVNLMLFLMMG
+522 QKYFYVNLMLFLMMG

-591 LMATL
+591 LAASL
-596 MTLPIAGLMAAEN
+596 LTLPIAGLMASEN

-657 FRTDVRVI
+657 FRTDVRVV

-679 TKKAGLSEPLP
+679 TRPINESEELP
-690 FSLQPKTYQKGTN
+690 FSLAPQRYQKGTN
-703 DVIYLMEREGLPA
+703 DVLYVMEKEGLNA
-716 ISAED
+716 ISARE
-721 YLKLIDSGSELL
+721 YLNLINSGSELL
-733 KVQTSGK
+733 QMKTSGK
-740 SLVNMVP
+740 TLINMVP

-758 FIANDEIV
+758 FLANDEIV
-766 PPQFKDLFAPQMNLQ
+766 PAKFKGLFSPQMNLQ
-781 VSGNYISKGTL
+781 VSGNYVTKGTL
-792 MLIDLIVSNNWERPI
+792 MLLDLIVSNNWERPI
-807 YFNNTSLSSIDL
+807 YFNNTSLSTIGL

-834 LPIRKPDSLRE
+834 LPIRKPDTLRE

-850 RIAYKN
+850 DLALKN
-856 YMENFAFRGMND
+856 YMENFAFRGMSD
-868 PNTYLDEE
+868 PNVYLDEE

-883 HRSALNSIVMALL
+883 HRSALNSIALALL
-896 DEDRKPEAAKLLNYG
+896 DENRIDDAAKLLNFG
-911 LQVMPDKA
+911 LTTIPDKA
-919 IPYDISSGQSVPLFF
+919 VPYDLSSGQSVPLFF
-934 EVEED
+934 EVGED
-939 EKALEILNT
+939 EKALEIVDK
-948 ISKRGLDM
+948 ISKRSMEM
-956 IQLYNETNREY
+956 ITYYTKNELGY
-967 DRELMIS
+967 DRELLVS
-974 IELIKYFIPL
+974 IEMIKYFIPL
-984 LMEEG
+984 LEERG
-989 YPEKAEELR
+989 YQEKSQDLKKR
-998 KNLEK
+998 LESL
-1003 WIGAE
+1003 IGKE
-1008 SNEPSSFQRR
+1008 SEEPSSIRRR

>member
-8 NNLSGWIIFSI
+8 NNLGGWILFTVA
-19 STLVYVLTVEQTASF
+19 TLVYVFTVEQTASF

-67 LAFGDPLQVAY
+67 LAMGDPLQVAY
-78 WMNIGSALFS
+78 WMNIGSALFA

-101 VGKRIFQV
+101 VGRRLFAIE
-109 KEGEESKAQTIALM
+109 EGQETKGQTIALM
-123 GAGAIGSLV
+123 ASGAVGALV
-132 YTFSDSFWFSAVE
+132 YTFSDSFWYSAVE

-165 WDVIQDPKE
+165 WDVIKDPKE

-203 ALLYYFKKYPNPTFF
+203 ALLYYFKKFPSPSLK
-218 GGVFAMFLGGIIL
+218 GALFAMFLGGIAL
-231 IFINNL
+231 IIINNL

-243 SMAGSMEIWMV
+243 SLAGSMEITMV
-254 NSLGLPFG
+254 NSMGLPFG

-267 FVLLFITVLVVGF
+267 FSILFISLLAAGF
-280 RISMKKE
+280 RYSFKKE
-287 LVLLHTSLLCLTF
+287 LALLNTALLALTF

-313 RANQDPIINE
+313 RSNQDPIINE

-329 ISYVS
+329 VSYVS

-345 LIYGQYYTAKLVDQE
+345 LLHGQYFTASLVDQE
-360 EGEPIYMKGKNGYEV
+360 EGDPIYMKGKEKYEI
-375 VDYEL
+375 VDFDL
-380 KNIYDPAKTTLL
+380 KNTYDPEKTTIL

-397 TQESHQRIYRSV
+397 TQESHKRSYRAKL
-409 IGLGDKKDLN
+409 GLQEG
-419 LLQRTYRYVLGIE
+419 Q
-432 EEDSKY
+432 
-438 LDPNF
+438 DPTF
-443 LDNLTFMFKHQ
+443 GDNLYFMFTHQ

-477 NWIGVLEAFSDK
+477 SWMGFTHALSIDY
-489 FPDYI
+489 PDYI
-494 KENKAHNNY
+494 KENKGHNNY
-503 LMLPLLL
+503 LMLPLIL
-510 GILGFFFQGKKD
+510 GLVGFFFQAKKD
-522 IKYFYVNLMLFLMMG
+522 PKYFYVNLMLFLMMG

-555 YIYVGSFYAFAIWI
+555 YIYVGSFYAFAIWV
-569 GLGVLALAHG
+569 GLGTLALAHG
-579 LNKFTKN
+579 LGKATKN
-586 LGTAG
+586 LSTGGMLAA
-591 LMATL
+591 LL
-596 MTLPIAGLMAAEN
+596 TLPVAGLMAAEN

-674 YVEQM
+674 YVDQM
-679 TKKAGLSEPLP
+679 TRQANESDPLP
-690 FSLQPKTYQKGTN
+690 FSLSPERYQKGTN
-703 DVIYLMEREGLPA
+703 DVLYVMEREGLNA
-716 ISAED
+716 ISAKE
-721 YLKLIDSGSELL
+721 YLKLINSGSELL
-733 KVQTSGK
+733 KMKTSGK
-740 SLVNMVP
+740 SIVNMVP

-758 FIANDEIV
+758 FMANDDIV
-766 PPQFKDLFAPQMNLQ
+766 PPQFKDLFVPQMNLQ
-781 VSGNYISKGTL
+781 VSGNYVTKGTL
-792 MLIDLIVSNNWERPI
+792 MLIDLIASNNWERPI
-807 YFNNTSLSSIDL
+807 YFNNTSLSTLGL

-834 LPIRKPDSLRE
+834 LPIQKPESNRE

-850 RIAYKN
+850 DLAVKN

-868 PNTYLDEE
+868 ANVYLDEE
-876 YRRFTSN
+876 YRRFASN
-883 HRSALNSIVMALL
+883 HRSALNSIVLALL
-896 DEDRKPEAAKLLNYG
+896 DEDKMEEAAKLLNFG
-911 LQVMPDKA
+911 LATIPDKA
-919 IPYDISSGQSVPLFF
+919 LPYDLSSGQSVPLFF
-934 EVEED
+934 EVGED
-939 EKALEILNT
+939 EKALEIVDK
-948 ISKRGLDM
+948 ISKRSLDM
-956 IQLYNETNREY
+956 IEFYAKTGRSY
-967 DRELMIS
+967 DREMMIS
-974 IELIKYFIPL
+974 VELIKYFIPL
-984 LMEEG
+984 LEERG
-989 YPEKAEELR
+989 YQEKAQELSKRLESLMGSESKEPGTLRR
-998 KNLEK
+998 K
-1003 WIGAE
+1003 
-1008 SNEPSSFQRR
+1008 